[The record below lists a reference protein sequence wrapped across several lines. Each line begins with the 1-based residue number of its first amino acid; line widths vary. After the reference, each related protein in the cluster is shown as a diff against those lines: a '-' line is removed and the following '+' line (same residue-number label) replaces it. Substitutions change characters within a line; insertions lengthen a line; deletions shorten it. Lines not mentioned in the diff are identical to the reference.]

1 MIVENFNSRNRFFLF
16 SLISSFI
23 PGKMIATLDLG
34 ESSIISVNGFG
45 LLSIVRN
52 RRLSQFSIFLT
63 NDEFMQ

>member
-23 PGKMIATLDLG
+23 PGKMIATLG

-45 LLSIVRN
+45 LLSMVRSG
-52 RRLSQFSIFLT
+52 RLSQFSIFFT
-63 NDEFMQ
+63 NDEFVQ

>member
-23 PGKMIATLDLG
+23 PGKMIVTVG

-45 LLSIVRN
+45 LLSMVRSG
-52 RRLSQFSIFLT
+52 RLSQFSIFLT
-63 NDEFMQ
+63 NDEFVQ